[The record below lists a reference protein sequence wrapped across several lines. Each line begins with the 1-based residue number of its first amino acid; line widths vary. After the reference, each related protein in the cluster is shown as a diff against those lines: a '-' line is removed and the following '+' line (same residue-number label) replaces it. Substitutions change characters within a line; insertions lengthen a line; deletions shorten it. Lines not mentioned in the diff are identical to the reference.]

1 MVPQLT
7 HVALLTL
14 DAYAAHGEVAS
25 HQRGFSGILSFA
37 GADGWLGIL
46 VGWWFALCSRQSLHL
61 ASFFSF
67 CKL

>member
-37 GADGWLGIL
+37 GADGL
-46 VGWWFALCSRQSLHL
+46 VFWWDMVVCLV
-61 ASFFSF
+61 
-67 CKL
+67 

>member
-46 VGWWFALCSRQSLHL
+46 WDGGLPCVAGSPCT
-61 ASFFSF
+61 
-67 CKL
+67 

>member
-46 VGWWFALCSRQSLHL
+46 VGWWFALIWPAVPALSL
-61 ASFFSF
+61 FF
-67 CKL
+67 